1 MEVKLPK
8 NDTTK
13 RNIMEDDKQKRL
25 KALQSLA
32 SEPQPMQEDTAMP
45 VSADENYFSKL
56 RALKDKRM
64 ESANE
69 SNEESY
75 RDMVD
80 TSEEVSDMTE
90 QGLSQEQREKIA
102 ADTLERKRKELGISD
117 DKESQAAQQELLNRK
132 R

>member
-1 MEVKLPK
+1 
-8 NDTTK
+8 
-13 RNIMEDDKQKRL
+13 MEDDKQKRL

-80 TSEEVSDMTE
+80 DSEEASDMSE
-90 QGLSQEQREKIA
+90 EGLSQEQKEKIA

-117 DKESQAAQQELLNRK
+117 SEESREAKLALQKRNR
-132 R
+132 

>member
-1 MEVKLPK
+1 
-8 NDTTK
+8 
-13 RNIMEDDKQKRL
+13 
-25 KALQSLA
+25 
-32 SEPQPMQEDTAMP
+32 
-45 VSADENYFSKL
+45 
-56 RALKDKRM
+56 M

-80 TSEEVSDMTE
+80 DSEEVSDMTE